1 MKKIFGIMALSSLAL
16 AVSAEPEVCSFD
28 PSAIGVTSTAAEF
41 PAGTELGKT
50 ASVTCVSYNGSA
62 GSDKIKS
69 TSGEN
74 GTSDNYDY
82 AISLDGAIL
91 SLTSGLQGSTNPTAP
106 SADVWENYQPE
117 QGWMLQFN
125 VGEIATWGE
134 LYVSSKS
141 TGNKKYWVVEESSTG
156 ERKFIPYW
164 QVGDFQGDGYDYG
177 LQFCTPYDMGVD
189 ESTWSLSR
197 FDAANKSL
205 QAFNNDGVAHGHT
218 EASAS
223 KNGASLIFFDVLPN
237 RKYYV
242 FAQGSKI
249 TSSGFAYSDGALVK
263 DIKCLRRDKSVTEG
277 EYVTTSEFYLLKDG
291 TIKAAIEANS
301 SK

>member
-177 LQFCTPYDMGVD
+177 GDGCLFH
-189 ESTWSLSR
+189 L
-197 FDAANKSL
+197 
-205 QAFNNDGVAHGHT
+205 NN
-218 EASAS
+218 
-223 KNGASLIFFDVLPN
+223 NGAFVSRPKLSKKCKPPTPPPPFFVAAAQKKQPWPKQARAAGVIRLGGGLLSYRCAQIYFSVMMLQIDTRFQSGSLNMLPTPWP
-237 RKYYV
+237 
-242 FAQGSKI
+242 S
-249 TSSGFAYSDGALVK
+249 
-263 DIKCLRRDKSVTEG
+263 
-277 EYVTTSEFYLLKDG
+277 
-291 TIKAAIEANS
+291 
-301 SK
+301 